1 MAPQHKPL
9 IVISTF
15 PTPGHRADINH
26 GAEKSASTAGSFVH
40 LKFVS
45 FPKQLPGLIRCFKK
59 KKKRPFSGGGGW
71 DTLLQSTLDKRPT
84 GWPTWAETS
93 GPNPSSP
100 AAASQ
105 TPDRL
110 AVTCCHHLL
119 GTGAG
124 QRGALRRAWPGS
136 WSANTS
142 SMLTYLPGLHPQNSE
157 VLSLPH
163 FTGEEPKAHNQ

>member
-59 KKKRPFSGGGGW
+59 KKKALFGW
-71 DTLLQSTLDKRPT
+71 RRV
-84 GWPTWAETS
+84 GHA
-93 GPNPSSP
+93 
-100 AAASQ
+100 
-105 TPDRL
+105 TPKHLRQKAHRL
-110 AVTCCHHLL
+110 AHL
-119 GTGAG
+119 GGDI
-124 QRGALRRAWPGS
+124 WP
-136 WSANTS
+136 
-142 SMLTYLPGLHPQNSE
+142 
-157 VLSLPH
+157 
-163 FTGEEPKAHNQ
+163 